1 MSRMFIPTMKTP
13 QPRQYGAMNWVG
25 LRTLL
30 EREIFRFLKVGGQT
44 VLAPLVSGVMYMTI
58 FSVAVG
64 SRGVGDNAL
73 PYADFLAP
81 GLMMLGLINNAFANT
96 SSSLIIAKIQGNA
109 TDFLMPPLSALEL
122 TIGFLGG
129 AVARGLLV
137 ALASA
142 ISMIPFAHV
151 LPLNLWIVLYF
162 SLMAAIIFGAIGLIG
177 GIWADKFD
185 QLATVTNFIILP
197 LTMLSGTF
205 FSLDRLPVAVQAWA
219 HINPVFLLIDGF
231 RFGFTGHADGNVALG
246 ALVAFILAS
255 SLSVAC
261 WALLRSGWRL
271 KA

>member
-1 MSRMFIPTMKTP
+1 MIAPDCDVL
-13 QPRQYGAMNWVG
+13 QPRLYGNVNWIG

-44 VLAPLVSGVMYMTI
+44 ILAPLVSSILFMMI
-58 FSVAVG
+58 FSVALG
-64 SRGVGDNAL
+64 ARGQAGTGL
-73 PYADFLAP
+73 TYADFLAP

-96 SSSLIIAKIQGNA
+96 SSSLIIAKIQGNSV
-109 TDFLMPPLSALEL
+109 DFLMPPLSALEL
-122 TIGFLGG
+122 TIAFLGG

-142 ISMIPFAHV
+142 ISMIPFADV
-151 LPLNLWIVLYF
+151 LPVHWGIVFYF
-162 SLMAAIIFGAIGLIG
+162 ALMAAIIFGAIGLIG

-185 QLATVTNFIILP
+185 QLATVTNFVVLP

-205 FSLDRLPVAVQAWA
+205 FSLDRLPEWVRPIA
-219 HINPVFLLIDGF
+219 HANPVFLLIDGF
-231 RFGFTGHADGNVALG
+231 RYGYTGRADGDVAIG
-246 ALVAFILAS
+246 AVVAFTLAAGL
-255 SLSVAC
+255 SLAC

>member
-1 MSRMFIPTMKTP
+1 MLVPTMRIL
-13 QPRQYGAMNWVG
+13 QPRQYGAINWVG

-58 FSVAVG
+58 FSVALG
-64 SRGVGDNAL
+64 ARGVGNGTL
-73 PYADFLAP
+73 SYADFLAP

-109 TDFLMPPLSALEL
+109 TDFLMPPLSASEL

-137 ALASA
+137 AVVSA

-151 LPLNLWIVLYF
+151 LPHNFAIVLYF
-162 SLMAAIIFGAIGLIG
+162 ALMAAIIFGAIGLIG

-185 QLATVTNFIILP
+185 QLATVTNFIVLP

-205 FSLDRLPVAVQAWA
+205 FSLERLPEGIRAWA
-219 HINPVFLLIDGF
+219 HVNPVFMLIDGF
-231 RFGFTGHADGNVALG
+231 RFGYTGHADGNVAIG
-246 ALVAFILAS
+246 AGVALVLATG
-255 SLSVAC
+255 LCVAS

>member
-1 MSRMFIPTMKTP
+1 MIVPNRDVLR
-13 QPRQYGAMNWVG
+13 PRLYGNVNWIG

-44 VLAPLVSGVMYMTI
+44 ILAPLVSSILFMMI
-58 FSVAVG
+58 FSVALG
-64 SRGVGDNAL
+64 ARSQAGTGL
-73 PYADFLAP
+73 SYADFLAP

-96 SSSLIIAKIQGNA
+96 SSSLIIAKIQGNSV
-109 TDFLMPPLSALEL
+109 DFLMPPLSALEL
-122 TIGFLGG
+122 TIAFLGG

-142 ISMIPFAHV
+142 ISMIPFADV
-151 LPLNLWIVLYF
+151 LPVHWGVVFYF
-162 SLMAAIIFGAIGLIG
+162 ALMAAIIFGAIGLIG

-185 QLATVTNFIILP
+185 QLATVTNFVVLP

-205 FSLDRLPVAVQAWA
+205 FSLDRLPEWVRPFA
-219 HINPVFLLIDGF
+219 HANPVFLLIDGF
-231 RFGFTGHADGNVALG
+231 RYGYTGRADGDVAIG
-246 ALVAFILAS
+246 AVVAFTLAAGL
-255 SLSVAC
+255 SLAC

>member
-1 MSRMFIPTMKTP
+1 MLVSETRVL
-13 QPRQYGAMNWVG
+13 QPRRYGRVNWIG

-44 VLAPLVSGVMYMTI
+44 LLAPLVSGVLFMMI
-58 FSVAVG
+58 FSVVMGPQG
-64 SRGVGDNAL
+64 SAGGTVS
-73 PYADFLAP
+73 YADFLAP

-96 SSSLIIAKIQGNA
+96 SSSLIIAKVQGNA

-129 AVARGLLV
+129 AVARGMLV
-137 ALASA
+137 AVASA
-142 ISMIPFAHV
+142 ISMAPFADV
-151 LPLNLWIVLYF
+151 LPQNLALVLYF

-185 QLATVTNFIILP
+185 QLATVTNFVVLP

-205 FSLDRLPVAVQAWA
+205 FSLDRLPEWVRPWA
-219 HINPVFLLIDGF
+219 HANPVFMLIDGF
-231 RFGFTGHADGNVALG
+231 RFGHTGLADGNVAFG
-246 ALVAFILAS
+246 ALVALVLAA

-271 KA
+271 KV

>member
-1 MSRMFIPTMKTP
+1 MKSLH
-13 QPRQYGAMNWVG
+13 PRQYGRMNWIG

-44 VLAPLVSGVMYMTI
+44 VLAPLVSGVMYMMI
-58 FSVAVG
+58 FSVAMG
-64 SRGVGDNAL
+64 AQGMGAGAI

-129 AVARGLLV
+129 AVARGMLV

-151 LPLNLWIVLYF
+151 LPHNFGIVLYF
-162 SLMAAIIFGAIGLIG
+162 SLMAAIIFGAMGLIG

-205 FSLDRLPVAVQAWA
+205 FSLDRLPGAIQAWA
-219 HINPVFLLIDGF
+219 HVNPVFLLIDGF
-231 RFGFTGHADGNVALG
+231 RFGFTGHADGNLAFG
-246 ALVAFILAS
+246 ALVALILAS
-255 SLSVAC
+255 GLSLAC
-261 WALLRSGWRL
+261 WALLRTGWRL

>member
-1 MSRMFIPTMKTP
+1 MIVPDRDVL
-13 QPRQYGAMNWVG
+13 QPRLYGNVNWIG

-44 VLAPLVSGVMYMTI
+44 ILAPLVSSILFMMI
-58 FSVAVG
+58 FSVALG
-64 SRGVGDNAL
+64 ARSQAGTGL
-73 PYADFLAP
+73 TYADFLAP

-96 SSSLIIAKIQGNA
+96 SSSLIIAKIQGNSV
-109 TDFLMPPLSALEL
+109 DFLMPPLSALEL
-122 TIGFLGG
+122 TIAFLGG

-142 ISMIPFAHV
+142 ISMIPFADV
-151 LPLNLWIVLYF
+151 LPVHWGVVFYF
-162 SLMAAIIFGAIGLIG
+162 ALMAAIIFGAIGLIG

-185 QLATVTNFIILP
+185 QLATVTNFVVLP

-205 FSLDRLPVAVQAWA
+205 FSLDRLPEWVRPFA
-219 HINPVFLLIDGF
+219 HANPVFLLIDGF
-231 RFGFTGHADGNVALG
+231 RYGYTGRADGDVTIGAVA
-246 ALVAFILAS
+246 AFTLAAGL
-255 SLSVAC
+255 SLAC